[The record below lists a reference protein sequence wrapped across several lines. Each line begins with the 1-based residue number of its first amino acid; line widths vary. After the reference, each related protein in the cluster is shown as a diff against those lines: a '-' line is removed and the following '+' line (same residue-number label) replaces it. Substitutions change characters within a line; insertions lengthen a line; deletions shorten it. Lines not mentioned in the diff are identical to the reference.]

1 MTTPTKI
8 TRRESLIGSM
18 GMLGM
23 AAAGTVLAQDPK
35 PSPTASVSPLSG
47 KRVLVAIG
55 EFSEGMETYY
65 MVYRLMEEG
74 VIPVVAAPV
83 VKRLQTVCHDFEPD
97 YLGYTEKLAYF
108 IQSQIAFKDV
118 DPSDYE
124 GLLLPGGRAP
134 EEIRQDEDLLRINA
148 AFLKENRPLGA
159 MCHGPQVVYTS
170 YDLSGR
176 TMTAYPGIWPDM
188 KNAGIKVVDEPVV
201 VDKMLVTSRGWP
213 DLPYFMPK
221 FLEVLAGGFGG

>member
-1 MTTPTKI
+1 MAKPTKM
-8 TRRESLIGSM
+8 TRRKTLMASV
-18 GMLGM
+18 GMLGV
-23 AAAGTVLAQDPK
+23 AATGTVLAQAPK
-35 PSPTASVSPLSG
+35 TGPERSSSPVAG

-55 EFSEGMETYY
+55 EFAEGMETYY

-83 VKRLQTVCHDFEPD
+83 VKRLQTVCHDFEPA

-118 DPSDYE
+118 EPADYE

-134 EEIRQDEDLLRINA
+134 EEIRQDKDLIRINN

-170 YDLSGR
+170 HELRGR

-188 KNAGIKVVDEPVV
+188 RNAGIKVVDEPVV

-221 FLEVLAGGFGG
+221 FLEVLANGSA